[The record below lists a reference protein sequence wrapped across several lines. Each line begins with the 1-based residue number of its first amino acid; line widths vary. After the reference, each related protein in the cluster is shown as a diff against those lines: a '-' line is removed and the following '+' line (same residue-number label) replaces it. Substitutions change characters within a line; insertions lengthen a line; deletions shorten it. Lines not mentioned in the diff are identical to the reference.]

1 MLQRL
6 TTYSSIRRANFSK
19 FENRKSDV
27 SDLHSINEAINAK
40 AGRKLLPSILV
51 SLTLVALVWL
61 TLAYARVLFAVL
73 IAIAVSLGVREIARA
88 FSAAGTRISMR
99 TLVVATCGLTYAS
112 WSAGVEGLAL
122 ATAIALPV
130 LLISRL
136 RKGPQDFVK
145 SATATTLAL
154 IYLPFLA
161 GFLVLLARPDDG
173 LARVMTFVIL
183 VGCNDTFGYLVGV
196 MIGRHPLVPTISPK
210 KSWEG
215 LMGSIAFT
223 CLGGAL
229 SFYYILDLQWWVG
242 IIVGLM
248 IVFTATS
255 GDLIESAMKRDLSLK
270 DMGSL
275 LPGHGGMLDR
285 LDSVLLS
292 APALYLALELVK
304 RFS

>member
-1 MLQRL
+1 
-6 TTYSSIRRANFSK
+6 
-19 FENRKSDV
+19 V

-40 AGRKLLPSILV
+40 AGRKLLPSIIV
-51 SLTLVALVWL
+51 SLSLVALVWL

-73 IAIAVSLGVREIARA
+73 VAIAVSLGVREIARA

-99 TLVVATCGLTYAS
+99 TLIVATCGLTYAS
-112 WSAGVEGLAL
+112 WSASVEGLAL

-130 LLISRL
+130 LLIFRL

-196 MIGRHPLVPTISPK
+196 MIGRHPLVPIISPK

-215 LMGSIAFT
+215 LIGSIIFT
-223 CLGGAL
+223 CTGGAL
-229 SFYYILDLQWWVG
+229 SFYYILDLQWWIGV
-242 IIVGLM
+242 IVGLV

>member
-1 MLQRL
+1 MNF
-6 TTYSSIRRANFSK
+6 SSIRRANFSK
-19 FENRKSDV
+19 FEKRISDV

-51 SLTLVALVWL
+51 SLTLIALVWS
-61 TLAYARVLFAVL
+61 TLAYARVIFALLV
-73 IAIAVSLGVREIARA
+73 AIAVSLGIREITRA
-88 FSAAGTRISMR
+88 FAAAGTHISMR
-99 TLVVATCGLTYAS
+99 TLILATCGLTYAA
-112 WSAGVEGLAL
+112 WNAGVAGLAV
-122 ATAIALPV
+122 ATAIAFPV
-130 LLISRL
+130 LLIFRL

-161 GFLVLLARPDDG
+161 GFLILLARPDDG
-173 LARVMTFVIL
+173 LARVMTFVVL

-196 MIGRHPLVPTISPK
+196 LIGRHPLVPTISPK

-215 LMGSIAFT
+215 LVGSVIFT

-229 SFYYILDLQWWVG
+229 SFNYILDLQWWIGALVA
-242 IIVGLM
+242 LM

-270 DMGSL
+270 DMGTL

-292 APALYLALELVK
+292 APALYFALELVK
-304 RFS
+304 RYS

>member
-1 MLQRL
+1 MNF
-6 TTYSSIRRANFSK
+6 SSIRRANFSK
-19 FENRKSDV
+19 FENRPSAV

-51 SLTLVALVWL
+51 SLTLIALVWS
-61 TLAYARVLFAVL
+61 TLAYARVIFAAL
-73 IAIAVSLGVREIARA
+73 IAIAVSLGIREIARA
-88 FSAAGTRISMR
+88 FAAAGTHISMR
-99 TLVVATCGLTYAS
+99 SLIVATFGLTYAA
-112 WSAGVEGLAL
+112 WSAGVGGLAV

-130 LLISRL
+130 LLIFRL

-173 LARVMTFVIL
+173 LARVMTFVVL

-196 MIGRHPLVPTISPK
+196 LIGRHPLVPTISPK

-215 LMGSIAFT
+215 LVGSIIFT
-223 CLGGAL
+223 ALGGAL
-229 SFYYILDLQWWVG
+229 SFYYILDLDWWIGSLVA
-242 IIVGLM
+242 LM

-304 RFS
+304 RFL

>member
-1 MLQRL
+1 MNF
-6 TTYSSIRRANFSK
+6 SSIRRANFSK
-19 FENRKSDV
+19 FENRISDV

-51 SLTLVALVWL
+51 GLTLIALVWL

-73 IAIAVSLGVREIARA
+73 VAVAVALGIREIARA
-88 FSAAGTRISMR
+88 FAAAGTQISMR
-99 TLVVATCGLTYAS
+99 LLILATLGLTYAT
-112 WSAGVEGLAL
+112 WIAGVEGLAI

-145 SATATTLAL
+145 SATATTFAL

-161 GFLVLLARPDDG
+161 GFLVLLGRPEDG
-173 LARVMTFVIL
+173 LARVMTFVVL

-196 MIGRHPLVPTISPK
+196 MTGRHPLVPSISPK

-215 LMGSIAFT
+215 LAGSIIFT
-223 CLGGAL
+223 SIGGAL
-229 SFYYILDLQWWVG
+229 SFHYILDLQWWIGVL
-242 IIVGLM
+242 VALM

-285 LDSVLLS
+285 LDSVLIS